1 MPITY
6 TSASTDHHIH
16 QILRLQK
23 ENLRGTK
30 SLETEADQG
39 FVTVSHDFGLLR
51 NMNNACAH
59 IIALDGD
66 QVAGY
71 ALAMVKDFKYK
82 VPILTP
88 MFDLLDGLKYEGKR
102 IGDFTYL
109 VMGQVCVGENYRGQ
123 GIFAGLYQKYFETY
137 KGHFDYIIT
146 EIAARNT
153 RSMHAHMKVG
163 FQEIYRY
170 DEPGME
176 EWVVVLY

>member
-1 MPITY
+1 MSLTFTTT
-6 TSASTDHHIH
+6 TSDDQLH
-16 QILRLQK
+16 QILALQK

-30 SLETEADQG
+30 SIETESDQG
-39 FVTVSHDFGLLR
+39 FVTVSHDYNLLKD
-51 NMNNACAH
+51 MNDACPH

-66 QVAGY
+66 RVAGY

-82 VPILTP
+82 IPILTP
-88 MFDLLDGLKYEGKR
+88 MFDLLDSLEYGGKH
-102 IGDFTYL
+102 IKDYTYL

-123 GIFAGLYQKYFETY
+123 GVFAGMYQKYFETY
-137 KGHFDYIIT
+137 KGPFDYIIT

-163 FQEIYRY
+163 FHEIYRY
-170 DEPGME
+170 EESGME

>member
-1 MPITY
+1 MPITF
-6 TSASTDHHIH
+6 TTASTDDHIH
-16 QILRLQK
+16 QILVLQK

-30 SLETEADQG
+30 SSDTEADQG
-39 FVTVSHDFGLLR
+39 FVTVTHDYNLLK
-51 NMNNACAH
+51 NMNDACPH

-66 QVAGY
+66 EVVGY

-88 MFDLLDGLKYEGKR
+88 MFDLLDGLEYEGKR

-109 VMGQVCVGENYRGQ
+109 VMGQVCVAENYRGK
-123 GIFAGLYQKYFETY
+123 GIFQGLYQKYFETY
-137 KGHFDYIIT
+137 KGPYDYIIT

-153 RSMHAHMKVG
+153 RSMRAHINVG